1 VISNQLQ
8 FRDGDKGDKGPM
20 NDVNKK
26 KVGWKQ
32 KLFHELIEYWTNFV
46 YLALFFGVFTSYRRL
61 IMAEYQIGYQHYGIV
76 VIKALVLAKVIMI
89 GDVLHLGRRLEDK
102 PLIFPTLYKS
112 AVFSI
117 WVAVFNVLEDAIK
130 GLLHGIGL
138 AGGFYELISKGTD
151 ELLAGCLVVFF
162 AFVPFFAFKEL
173 GRLLDEGKIRDL
185 FFRRISAT
193 ESDLSACKKD

>member
-1 VISNQLQ
+1 
-8 FRDGDKGDKGPM
+8 M

-32 KLFHELIEYWTNFV
+32 KLFHEMIEYWINFV
-46 YLALFFGVFTSYRRL
+46 YLSIFFGVFTSYRRL

-76 VIKALVLAKVIMI
+76 LIKALVLAKVIMI
-89 GDVLHLGRRLEDK
+89 GDVLRLGRNLEDK

-117 WVAVFNVLEDAIK
+117 LVAVFNVLEDAIK
-130 GLLHGIGL
+130 GLLHGRGL
-138 AGGFYELISKGTD
+138 AGGIDELISKGNY
-151 ELLAGCLVVFF
+151 ELLAGFLVVFF

-173 GRLLDEGKIRDL
+173 GRLLGEGKIRDL
-185 FFRRISAT
+185 FFRGKSAP
-193 ESDLSACKKD
+193 EPDLSGCKKELGI

>member
-1 VISNQLQ
+1 
-8 FRDGDKGDKGPM
+8 M
-20 NDVNKK
+20 
-26 KVGWKQ
+26 
-32 KLFHELIEYWTNFV
+32 
-46 YLALFFGVFTSYRRL
+46 

-76 VIKALVLAKVIMI
+76 VIKALILAKVIMI
-89 GDVLHLGRRLEDK
+89 GDVLRLGRKLEDR

-117 WVAVFNVLEDAIK
+117 WVAVFNVLEDTIK

-138 AGGFYELISKGTD
+138 AGGIDEIISKGKY
-151 ELLAGCLVVFF
+151 ELLAGFLVVFF

-173 GRLLDEGKIRDL
+173 GRLLGEGKIRDL

-193 ESDLSACKKD
+193 ESNLSGCKKD